1 MGTQRRS
8 ILSFFRKF
16 REKNNKQVR
25 FSVSLKITLVV
36 VLLSILVISTISLI
50 NFYVQQEYER
60 EQIDQKEQNKI
71 LEFVEF
77 NSILKEFEE
86 YISVNENL
94 NDKEKLQGYI
104 IDLKTQ
110 TNKNLSSSLYIR
122 ELSIYLPIDNELQLY
137 VSTDKN
143 KIDSVSVSKLNNESF
158 RTGDPVYITSDKN
171 QILKII
177 SPISSSNEIAGTYE
191 MSISIPQTKL
201 SHEEQIKIV
210 ILISFIGMI
219 FLVISLVYIL
229 RKIIVNPIIDFKNKS
244 KMIARGNLDTHID
257 IKSKD
262 EIGELA
268 RAFNDMVLSLKES
281 VDKIEYYTHSLKENR
296 DKIKYYNTVLEK
308 ILEQKDKFI
317 GQLGH
322 DLKNPLQPLTGLLP
336 ILINQ
341 EENPQKKET
350 LEVMYQNVLYMQDL
364 ISDTLKLARLRS
376 DNIEF
381 NFQRLNLREQVEKII
396 SSQKMKFIENKIKIE
411 NEIDKEIL
419 VWADQLRLYEV
430 FQNIISNSVKYT
442 PKSGGVI
449 RLKAEKINDE
459 TKVIIKDT
467 GVGMTR
473 EQVKRIFD
481 EFYKADQKTS
491 DYHSTGL
498 GLAICKRIIE
508 KHGGKIWAESPGTGE
523 GSKFYFTLKSA
534 N

>member
-1 MGTQRRS
+1 MGTQKKS

-16 REKNNKQVR
+16 REKKDKQVR
-25 FSVSLKITLVV
+25 FSVSLKITLIV
-36 VLLSILVISTISLI
+36 VLLSIIVISTISLI
-50 NFYVQQEYER
+50 NFYVQQEYEKN
-60 EQIDQKEQNKI
+60 QIDQKEQNKI

-77 NSILKEFEE
+77 NSILKEFED

-94 NDKEKLQGYI
+94 NDKENLQEYI
-104 IDLKTQ
+104 NDLKTQ
-110 TNKNLSSSLYIR
+110 TNKNCSSNLYIR
-122 ELSIYLPIDNELQLY
+122 ELNIYLPIDNELELY

-143 KIDSVSVSKLNNESF
+143 KIDSVSKLNNESF
-158 RTGDPVYITSDKN
+158 RTENTLYITSDKN
-171 QILKII
+171 QILTLI

-191 MSISIPQTKL
+191 MSISIPQTKI

-210 ILISFIGMI
+210 ILISFIGI
-219 FLVISLVYIL
+219 ILLVISLVYIL

-257 IKSKD
+257 VKSKD

-268 RAFNDMVLSLKES
+268 SAFNDMVLSLKES
-281 VDKIEYYTHSLKENR
+281 VEKIEYYTHSLKENR
-296 DKIKYYNTVLEK
+296 DKVKYYNIVLEK

-336 ILINQ
+336 MLISQ

-364 ISDTLKLARLRS
+364 ISDTLKLAKLRS

-381 NFQRLNLREQVEKII
+381 NFQRLNLKEQVEKII
-396 SSQKMKFIENKIKIE
+396 SSQKMKIIENKIKIE

-430 FQNIISNSVKYT
+430 FQNIISNSVKYM

-449 RLKAEKINDE
+449 HIKAERIKDE
-459 TKVIIKDT
+459 IKVIIKDT
-467 GVGMTR
+467 GVGMTK

-508 KHGGKIWAESPGTGE
+508 KHGGKIWAESPGPGE
-523 GSKFYFTLKSA
+523 GSIFYFTLKSA